1 MRHVLIAVCAI
12 AVVFAGYLDQS
23 AARGDAP
30 AVPFS
35 LPATFQGVTPC
46 ADCPGIRTTVTLN
59 ADGSYKLER
68 EYLERSL
75 VDSESG
81 RWEYDRANERL
92 TLRAAGT
99 STAQYFSIV
108 LAPSLFML
116 DVQGRPLGSGS
127 GFSLARVP
135 TPSGLALGSWT
146 LTELGGKA
154 FHAPSAQQVVTMSF
168 DAQES
173 QVSGSGGCNRYTG
186 KYDSSGSTLH
196 LGPIASTRMMCASG
210 SDTEQAFFQTL
221 DKVASYSIDGDVL
234 SLRAAD
240 GTVLAKLGQQK

>member
-1 MRHVLIAVCAI
+1 MRQFLIAACAI
-12 AVVFAGYLDQS
+12 AVLSAGSISLS
-23 AARGDAP
+23 PARADAP

-59 ADGSYKLER
+59 VDGTYKLER
-68 EYLERSL
+68 EYLERAL
-75 VDSESG
+75 VDSETG
-81 RWEYDRANERL
+81 RWDYDRSNERL

-108 LAPSLFML
+108 LTPSLFML
-116 DVQGRPLGSGS
+116 DVEGRPIGSGS
-127 GFSLARVP
+127 NFSLARVT
-135 TPSGLALGSWT
+135 TPSGLASASWT
-146 LTELGGKA
+146 LSELAGKP
-154 FHAPSAQQVVTMSF
+154 FHPPSGQQAVTMSF

-186 KYDSSGSTLH
+186 KYDTSGSTLH
-196 LGPIASTRMMCASG
+196 LGPIASTRMMCATG
-210 SDTEQAFFQTL
+210 SDTEQTFFEML

-240 GTVLAKLGQQK
+240 GTVLAKFGQDN